1 MNYILIRSI
10 AVRVQGHEGVNL
22 LGPTYIEYYANS
34 DTATLLDG
42 ELQYK
47 LWAKRPIPTKCSQ
60 GFYYKY
66 TTQEVPLAVLEF
78 FKERRYRLV
87 KSDLIGSTYIW
98 TLEKPFGTDIGTQTE
113 EQSKQTTEP
122 SAP

>member
-34 DTATLLDG
+34 DTATVLDG
-42 ELQYK
+42 ELQYM

-66 TTQEVPLAVLEF
+66 TTEEVPLAAVLEF
-78 FKERRYRLV
+78 FEKRGYRLV
-87 KSDLIGSTYIW
+87 RKDLIENTLICF
-98 TLEKPFGTDIGTQTE
+98 LEKTDQSTQTK